1 MNTQRKI
8 DRKKNQTQ
16 TSGHRQAVAK
26 KAAHP
31 PVLHVYLGT
40 HEQERPETRMTR

>member
-1 MNTQRKI
+1 MNTQNKSN
-8 DRKKNQTQ
+8 RKKNQRQ
-16 TSGHRQAVAK
+16 TPGHRQAVAK

-31 PVLHVYLGT
+31 PVLHIYLGS

>member
-1 MNTQRKI
+1 MNTQNKSN
-8 DRKKNQTQ
+8 RKKNQRQ
-16 TSGHRQAVAK
+16 TTGHRQAVAK

-31 PVLHVYLGT
+31 PVLYVYTGV